1 LCDTPP
7 QLQVAQHTIE
17 RAKSDRSLIE
27 PSRPVA
33 PYVARRVAG
42 ASLERMAAGAAD
54 LDGVAV
60 AVTAGASVVAVH
72 GDAISRP
79 QL

>member
-1 LCDTPP
+1 
-7 QLQVAQHTIE
+7 
-17 RAKSDRSLIE
+17 
-27 PSRPVA
+27 
-33 PYVARRVAG
+33 
-42 ASLERMAAGAAD
+42 MAAGAAD